1 MHREGEVT
9 LDPEIL
15 EVLLLTEPVERHPP
29 PALAEWTVQ
38 LVLSQAGRVGEGT
51 AHLARASQSDD
62 LKVGLPQQNVVCL
75 LVLIHVDIDYFKRWI
90 PGNKSEKLIFGDRVP
105 DSFKLE
111 LCQSREAIQPQDP
124 VVPVVRGD
132 FECVE
137 IPKNKITLALSFAA

>member
-29 PALAEWTVQ
+29 PALAERTVQ
-38 LVLSQAGRVGEGT
+38 LVLSQAGGVGEGDGT
-51 AHLARASQSDD
+51 AHLTRASQSDD

-90 PGNKSEKLIFGDRVP
+90 PCNKSEKLF
-105 DSFKLE
+105 F
-111 LCQSREAIQPQDP
+111 
-124 VVPVVRGD
+124 
-132 FECVE
+132 
-137 IPKNKITLALSFAA
+137 